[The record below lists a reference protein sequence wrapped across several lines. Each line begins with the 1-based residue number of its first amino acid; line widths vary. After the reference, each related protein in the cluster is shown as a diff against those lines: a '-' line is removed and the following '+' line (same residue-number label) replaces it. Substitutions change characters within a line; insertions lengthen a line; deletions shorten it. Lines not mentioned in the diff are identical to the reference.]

1 MPLHK
6 TNIQK
11 EEKKELHLFTDEQLH
26 KALLFV
32 EDVMDRALLPMIL
45 AGDTAHSVYTDELF
59 GERLQVATYIDQ
71 FNYFSKDILAQYG
84 TMAVIQQPDNGTC
97 KAVIHLEHEQVPID
111 IIFVE
116 RKQKYYDNPDSVR
129 FRHANY
135 LIPNPIKSYLAEL
148 VEAF

>member
-1 MPLHK
+1 MPRPK
-6 TNIQK
+6 TIKPEEIK
-11 EEKKELHLFTDEQLH
+11 EFSDEQLH

-45 AGDTAHSVYTDELF
+45 AGDTAHSVYTDELY

-71 FNYFSKDILAQYG
+71 FNYFSRDILAQYG
-84 TMAVIQQPDNGTC
+84 TMAVIQESNNGTC
-97 KAVIHLEHEQVPID
+97 KAMIHLEHETVPID

-135 LIPNPIKSYLAEL
+135 LIPNPIKPYLAEL
-148 VEAF
+148 VETF